1 MQSSSSFRI
10 QFSRLLSQNQF
21 AAFFWETPPVNQDV
35 LNQEFRFVI
44 TRSTALETIR
54 ADKKPFAAHFQKAK
68 SAISFYNL
76 GKDAQL
82 IVPCPVNEQADY
94 AHIASFL
101 RTADEKQIDEFW
113 KLAADEYSHSVG
125 EKPRWLSTA
134 GLGVSWFHLRI
145 DTRPKYYRHSPY
157 KLL

>member
-1 MQSSSSFRI
+1 MN
-10 QFSRLLSQNQF
+10 RLD
-21 AAFFWETPPVNQDV
+21 E
-35 LNQEFRFVI
+35 EFRFVI
-44 TRSTALETIR
+44 ARSAALETIR
-54 ADKKPFAAHFQKAK
+54 ADKKPFAEHFQKAK

-94 AHIASFL
+94 SHIASFL

-125 EKPRWLSTA
+125 EKPHWLSTA

-157 KLL
+157 KLF